1 MLSRA
6 ELKSRAKESVKKA
19 KLKAKYDMLPDE
31 KKKAIK
37 EKEMKKQKNLEA
49 FWAKE
54 KKEGEEYRNLVK
66 TKLEMKDI

>member
-1 MLSRA
+1 
-6 ELKSRAKESVKKA
+6 
-19 KLKAKYDMLPDE
+19 
-31 KKKAIK
+31 
-37 EKEMKKQKNLEA
+37 MKKQKNLEA